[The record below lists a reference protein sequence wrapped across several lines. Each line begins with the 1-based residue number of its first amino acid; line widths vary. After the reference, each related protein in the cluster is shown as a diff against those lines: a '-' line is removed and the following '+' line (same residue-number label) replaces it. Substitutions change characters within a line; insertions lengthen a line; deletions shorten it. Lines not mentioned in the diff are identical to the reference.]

1 MSSNQPD
8 ELFWATRWTLR
19 DVLALVVTAVVL
31 GFVFYLWGWVIP
43 LLSRILGEVVAGLF
57 SGVWFWAG
65 LILAYAIRKSGAA
78 LLGEFG
84 AALVAYALGSALGSP
99 LGALML
105 VLGWVQGL
113 ALEMVFAWA
122 RFQHWG
128 LVTMLVAGAVAGTA
142 SFAVVLAVDYGVSL
156 AVDVAASRGVNLVAP
171 PLLIFPQSAGI
182 VFAIL
187 CIAVVSGAV
196 LGGLVCKILGDRLL
210 AVAPVRQF
218 LGTQIP

>member
-8 ELFWATRWTLR
+8 QLLWATRWTLR
-19 DVLALVVTAVVL
+19 DVVALVVTAIVL
-31 GFVFYLWGWVIP
+31 GVVFYLWGWALQ
-43 LLSRILGEVVAGLF
+43 LLSRLLGDLVAGLF
-57 SGVWFWAG
+57 YGVWLWAG
-65 LILAYAIRKSGAA
+65 LILAYAIRKPGAA

-84 AALVAYALGSALGSP
+84 AALVAYVLGSALGSP

-128 LVTMLVAGAVAGTA
+128 LITMLVAGAVAGTVG
-142 SFAVVLAVDYGVSL
+142 FAVIAAVDYGVGL
-156 AVDVAASRGVNLVAP
+156 AVEVAVSRGVNLVAP
-171 PLLIFPQSAGI
+171 PLLISAHPAGI
-182 VFAIL
+182 IVAIL
-187 CIAVVSGAV
+187 CIAIISGLV

-210 AVAPVRQF
+210 AIGSVRQF
-218 LGTQIP
+218 LGPQVS

>member
-31 GFVFYLWGWVIP
+31 GFVFYLWGLVIP

-142 SFAVVLAVDYGVSL
+142 SFAVVLAVDYGVSF

-171 PLLIFPQSAGI
+171 PLLIFPHSAGI
-182 VFAIL
+182 IIAIL
-187 CIAVVSGAV
+187 CIAIVSGAV
-196 LGGLVCKILGDRLL
+196 LGGLVCKVLGDRLL

>member
-8 ELFWATRWTLR
+8 QLFWATRWTLI
-19 DVLALVVTAVVL
+19 DVVALAVTAIVL
-31 GFVFYLWGWVIP
+31 GIVFYLWGWAMQ

-57 SGVWFWAG
+57 YGVWFWAG
-65 LILAYAIRKSGAA
+65 LILAYAIRKPGAA

-84 AALVAYALGSALGSP
+84 AALVAFVLGGALGSP

-128 LVTMLVAGAVAGTA
+128 LVTMMVAGAVAGTA
-142 SFAVVLAVDYGVSL
+142 SFAVNLAVDYGVSL
-156 AVDVAASRGVNLVAP
+156 AVDLAATRGVHLVAP
-171 PLLIFPQSAGI
+171 PMLIFPQSAGI
-182 VFAIL
+182 IIAIL
-187 CIAVVSGAV
+187 CIAILSGAV

-210 AVAPVRQF
+210 AIPPVRQF
-218 LGTQIP
+218 LATPIP

>member
-1 MSSNQPD
+1 MSPNQPD
-8 ELFWATRWTLR
+8 QFFWAERWTLR
-19 DVLALVVTAVVL
+19 DVVALVVAAIVL
-31 GFVFYLWGWVIP
+31 GIVFYLWGWVMQI
-43 LLSRILGEVVAGLF
+43 LQRIMGDVVAGLF
-57 SGVWFWAG
+57 YGVWFWAG

-78 LLGEFG
+78 LLGEFT
-84 AALVAYALGSALGSP
+84 AAVIAYALGSALGSP

-128 LVTMLVAGAVAGTA
+128 VLTMMVAGAIAGTA
-142 SFAVVLAVDYGVSL
+142 SFAVHLAVDHGVSL
-156 AVDVAASRGVNLVAP
+156 AVEVATSRGVNLIAP
-171 PLLIFPQSAGI
+171 PWLIFPYSGGVII
-182 VFAIL
+182 VIL
-187 CIAVVSGAV
+187 CIAIISGAV

-210 AVAPVRQF
+210 AIAPVRQF

>member
-1 MSSNQPD
+1 MSSNQA
-8 ELFWATRWTLR
+8 EQLFWASRWTLR
-19 DVLALVVTAVVL
+19 DVVALVVTAIIL
-31 GFVFYLWGWVIP
+31 GVVFYLWGWVMQV
-43 LLSRILGEVVAGLF
+43 LHRVLGDVVAGLF
-57 SGVWFWAG
+57 YGVWFWAG

-84 AALVAYALGSALGSP
+84 AGLIAYALGSALGSP

-128 LVTMLVAGAVAGTA
+128 VLTMMVAGAIAGTA
-142 SFAVVLAVDYGVSL
+142 SFAVHLAVDHGVSL
-156 AVDVAASRGVNLVAP
+156 AVEVAASRGVNLLAP
-171 PLLIFPQSAGI
+171 PWLIFPYSGGVII
-182 VFAIL
+182 VIL
-187 CIAVVSGAV
+187 CIAIISGAV

-210 AVAPVRQF
+210 AIAPVRQF